1 MRIINKR
8 KTVVDW
14 GKPEGRIKLTV
25 SGFELQS
32 IIPTHRV
39 VAEIDR
45 IPSHHLA
52 GLKEIRYD
60 PTRETLTWLTNVPVM
75 SESPHTKGLYLQG
88 FRTIAIYNFNS
99 EKQLFTVLFHEL
111 GHYVYYTII
120 DSTVKKKWVTE
131 VHPIKRYV
139 TGYASR
145 NASEDFAES
154 YAEFLLNPH
163 NLVRIPQKYNFIRNE
178 VFGGIPYHN
187 HLNRSI

>member
-1 MRIINKR
+1 MRIIKKQ

-14 GKPEGRIKLTV
+14 GKPDGRINLKIN
-25 SGFELQS
+25 GFELQS
-32 IIPTHRV
+32 IVPTQYIV
-39 VAEIDR
+39 TEIDR

-60 PTRETLTWLTNVPVM
+60 PYRETLNWLNNASVI
-75 SESPHTKGLYLQG
+75 SESPHTKGMYLQG

-99 EKQLFTVLFHEL
+99 KEQLFTILFHEL

-120 DSTVKKKWVTE
+120 DSTVKKEWVTE
-131 VHPIKRYV
+131 VHTVKKYV
-139 TGYASR
+139 SKYARR

-154 YAEFLLNPH
+154 YAQFLLNPN
-163 NLVRIPQKYNFIRNE
+163 NLLHIPQKYNFIRNA

-187 HLNRSI
+187 HQDQNQ